1 MDIHTL
7 SKQVAGLPTIMDLAQ
22 EMKLIRALMQVPP
35 RHIAAHPTQFQ
46 RIVAAL
52 ALTHTDSG
60 VFELTPATDA
70 FFAAFHQWLRQM
82 RDNVCPELSDTLIE
96 NFSLSAQEFAD
107 RMPPPDRWPWPR
119 GHATNASPAQSPRR
133 RAAAPADSGDPENT
147 ARGR

>member
-1 MDIHTL
+1 MKAHLPMDLHTL

-52 ALTHTDSG
+52 ALTHTDAG

-70 FFAAFHQWLRQM
+70 FFAAFHQWLQQM
-82 RDNVCPELSDTLIE
+82 RGSVCPEL
-96 NFSLSAQEFAD
+96 N
-107 RMPPPDRWPWPR
+107 
-119 GHATNASPAQSPRR
+119 
-133 RAAAPADSGDPENT
+133 PADGEEERGAPELAQALSVATSRTGISLRIMITPEKENV
-147 ARGR
+147 